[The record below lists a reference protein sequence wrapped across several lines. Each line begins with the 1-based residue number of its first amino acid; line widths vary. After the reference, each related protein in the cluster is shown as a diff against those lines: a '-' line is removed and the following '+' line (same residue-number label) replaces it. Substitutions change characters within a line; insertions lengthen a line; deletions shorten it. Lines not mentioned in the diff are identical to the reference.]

1 MSKSR
6 LFDAAR
12 VALDQCLGVR
22 ANETVLIVTDPA
34 RWELAVPFR
43 KVAAEMGAEALLL
56 EMDERQTHGS
66 EPPELVAAAMAGAD
80 VVLAVT
86 TKSLSH
92 TKARKGANQAGARVA
107 SLPGITK
114 ETMERA
120 LFADYEAIAKRS
132 KEVAQLLSR
141 GENVRITTPAGTD
154 LSLSIK
160 GREGQPDTGIY
171 HQPGEFGNLPAGEAY
186 IAPVEGSAQG
196 VLVIDGAMSGV
207 GMLKEP
213 IRMEVRD
220 GAVVDLQGPEAGV
233 LRQAL
238 EGFGEEAYMIGE
250 LGVGTNDKAV
260 ICGEVLEDEKVL
272 GTIHLALGNN
282 SFFGGTIQVASH
294 LDGILREPT
303 VLIDG
308 ELLLEKGRLIL

>member
-1 MSKSR
+1 MSK

-22 ANETVLIVTDPA
+22 AKETVLVVTDPG

-56 EMDERQTHGS
+56 EMDERKTHGS

-92 TKARKGANQAGARVA
+92 TKARQRANQAGARMA
-107 SLPGITK
+107 SLPGITR

-120 LFADYEAIAKRS
+120 LFADYGVIAERS
-132 KEVAQLLSR
+132 SKVAQILSR
-141 GENVRITTPAGTD
+141 GEDVRITTPAGTD

-160 GREGQPDTGIY
+160 GRAGEPDTGIY

-186 IAPVEGSAQG
+186 VAPVEGSAQG
-196 VLVIDGAMSGV
+196 VLVVDGAMSAV

-213 IRMEVRD
+213 IVMEVRD
-220 GAVVDLQGPEAGV
+220 GVVVDLQGPQAGI
-233 LRQAL
+233 LRKAL
-238 EGFGEEAYMIGE
+238 EGLGEAAYMIGE

-282 SFFGGTIQVASH
+282 TFFGGTIQVASH

-303 VLIDG
+303 VAVDG

>member
-1 MSKSR
+1 
-6 LFDAAR
+6 
-12 VALDQCLGVR
+12 
-22 ANETVLIVTDPA
+22 
-34 RWELAVPFR
+34 
-43 KVAAEMGAEALLL
+43 
-56 EMDERQTHGS
+56 
-66 EPPELVAAAMAGAD
+66 
-80 VVLAVT
+80 
-86 TKSLSH
+86 
-92 TKARKGANQAGARVA
+92 
-107 SLPGITK
+107 
-114 ETMERA
+114 
-120 LFADYEAIAKRS
+120 
-132 KEVAQLLSR
+132 
-141 GENVRITTPAGTD
+141 
-154 LSLSIK
+154 
-160 GREGQPDTGIY
+160 
-171 HQPGEFGNLPAGEAY
+171 
-186 IAPVEGSAQG
+186 
-196 VLVIDGAMSGV
+196 
-207 GMLKEP
+207 MLKEP